1 MTPAYPFTL
10 TPHRSLPRNTSGR
23 DFFVGDIHG
32 HYSHL
37 LEQLA
42 AVDFDARHDR
52 LIAVGDLID
61 RGSENLEVLALLDQP
76 WFHSVLGNHEIMMLE
91 WVLGD
96 APHYYRM
103 QVLNGGDWLGTV
115 DDDTLRRHAE
125 TLVQKCPLALTIDT
139 ASGCVGVSHTDPLL
153 ADWQNMQ
160 TFSLDDFNA
169 ELASLWSR
177 QRYHHARMQH
187 PQDPIAHVDYVVC
200 GHVAC
205 EQPVWAAN
213 QVFIDTKYR
222 GGALTVQ
229 PLEQLLTLKQA

>member
-1 MTPAYPFTL
+1 MTKSYPLTL
-10 TPHRSLPRNTSGR
+10 TPHRTLARNTSGR

-32 HYSHL
+32 HYTHL

-42 AVDFDARHDR
+42 GVDFDPTRDR

-61 RGSENLEVLALLDQP
+61 RGSENLQVLALLDQP
-76 WFHSVLGNHEIMMLE
+76 WFFSVLGNHEIMMLE
-91 WVLGD
+91 WLLGD

-103 QVLNGGDWLGTV
+103 QVMNGGDWLGEV
-115 DDDTLRRHAE
+115 DDESLRHHAATLA
-125 TLVQKCPLALTIDT
+125 LKCPLAFTIDT
-139 ASGCVGVSHTDPLL
+139 ALGSVGVCHTDPLL
-153 ADWQNMQ
+153 ADWQVMQ

-169 ELASLWSR
+169 ELACLWSR
-177 QRYHHARMQH
+177 QRYHHVKMKH
-187 PQDPIAHVDYVVC
+187 PLSPIEHVDYVVC

-205 EQPVWAAN
+205 ERPVWAGN

-229 PLEQLLTLKQA
+229 TMEGLLGG